1 MITTQAAFADIGTQF
16 DNRTG
21 KLTLSGA
28 LPDDA
33 ADNWVTIEVVNPKDN
48 KTVYLTQTTAG
59 ADLSYTA
66 ELCFRG

>member
-33 ADNWVTIEVVNPKDN
+33 ADNWVTIEVVNQKIIKRFILRKP
-48 KTVYLTQTTAG
+48 LQA
-59 ADLSYTA
+59 LI
-66 ELCFRG
+66 